1 MQFIK
6 PYLARCNDLQTH
18 RVNNSQDI
26 AESLAWQPQPT
37 RQNAEKQKAPE
48 ITCLWYWSVNIDLRD
63 KY

>member
-1 MQFIK
+1 MTMQFIK

-26 AESLAWQPQPT
+26 AESLAWQPQPP

-48 ITCLWYWSVNIDLRD
+48 ITYLWCYGYILPL
-63 KY
+63 